1 LFTGVLNKTSPAEI
15 TEHQMDNYSYHNN
28 NDLVRTC
35 KELFMACFKVSHWYD
50 GTEENHKNL
59 GEIKFPEIQT
69 GDF

>member
-1 LFTGVLNKTSPAEI
+1 
-15 TEHQMDNYSYHNN
+15 MDNYSYHNN